1 MPVTPTP
8 AFTQAIT
15 TTQTVL
21 LNATSAQSINAS
33 GVPTSP
39 STMLVSIS
47 PVSTNGSVIK
57 SINITTNNTAALTL
71 YLWQYSGSVYSLL
84 GTVIVP
90 ITSGF
95 GASGAGAVASYDVL
109 ADPYMTTFAID
120 QSGKPTLLLPP
131 SYSLVIGTKAQIV
144 SGLAAWITVTRED
157 F

>member
-1 MPVTPTP
+1 MAVTSTP
-8 AFTQAIT
+8 AFTQGIT
-15 TTQTVL
+15 STQYL
-21 LNATSAQSINAS
+21 LLPATSAQTITA
-33 GVPTSP
+33 GVPSNI
-39 STMLVSIS
+39 VSIS
-47 PVSTNGSVIK
+47 PSSTNGTVIK

-71 YLWQYSGSVYSLL
+71 YLWQYSGSAYSLL

-95 GASGAGAVASYDVL
+95 GTSGAGAVASYDVL

-131 SYSLVIGTKAQIV
+131 SYSLFIGTKTAV
-144 SGLAAWITVTRED
+144 AAGLAAWITVTRED